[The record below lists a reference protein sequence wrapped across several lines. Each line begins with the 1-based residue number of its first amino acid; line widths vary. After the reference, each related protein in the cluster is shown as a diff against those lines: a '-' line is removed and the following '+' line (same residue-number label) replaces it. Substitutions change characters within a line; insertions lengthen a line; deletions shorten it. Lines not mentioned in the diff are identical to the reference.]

1 MLRFV
6 APTLALIAAA
16 SSLPARIAAGQAPAT
31 PAPPPAQAVTVDS
44 APVGA
49 PVVIRRD
56 TLFYLYGRIGGFT
69 AAERAAGVVRRAAEL
84 AGGVAAGTDS
94 IVIAP
99 GETHTDLLVGET
111 VLMTV
116 LEADARPV
124 GAARSEV
131 AQRYAERLTAAMR
144 LATRQATLRTIAVGA
159 LLTLL
164 VTAVVIG
171 LLKLMAIGFPRLVA
185 TLERWRGTRIPAL
198 RLQRLELLSAARVTD
213 GLILVVRAVRV
224 VLVVVLLYFSIP
236 LILNFFP
243 WTKGLATRIV
253 GYVLGPLA
261 GAGRGFVGYLPNV
274 FFIAVTAVLTRYAL
288 KIVRMI
294 FDAIQTGAVVIHGF
308 YREWADPT
316 YKIVRFM
323 ILAFVVVI
331 VFPYLPG
338 AGSDAFKGVSL
349 FLGALFT
356 LGSSSAIANV
366 VAGTVLTYTRAFQL
380 GDRVRIGETTGDV
393 IEKTL
398 LATRVR
404 TIKNE
409 DITIPNAMVLSSH
422 ITNYSTMA
430 TKGGVI
436 LHTSV
441 TIGYDTP
448 WRQVHELLLAAAAA
462 TDGVLAEP
470 APFVLQ
476 TSLDDFYVSYQINA
490 STDRPA
496 VMARTYSLLH
506 QQIQDKFF
514 EAGVEIMSPHQAA
527 LRDGNAPALPAAQ
540 RPPGRSPAFR
550 VDVNPT

>member
-6 APTLALIAAA
+6 VATVALIA
-16 SSLPARIAAGQAPAT
+16 SVTSLPAGSAAGQTPPT
-31 PAPPPAQAVTVDS
+31 PAPPPPAAPTDS
-44 APVGA
+44 VPVGA
-49 PVVIRRD
+49 PVVIRGD
-56 TLFYLYGRIGGFT
+56 TLLFLYGRIGAFT
-69 AAERAAGVVRRAAEL
+69 PAERAVGVARRAAQL

-99 GETHTDLLVGET
+99 SETHTDLLVGGT

-124 GAARSEV
+124 GATRAEV
-131 AQRYAERLTAAMR
+131 AQRYADRLTAAMR
-144 LATRQATLRTIAVGA
+144 RSARQATLQTVAVGV

-164 VTAVVIG
+164 ATAVVIG
-171 LLKLMAIGFPRLVA
+171 LLKLMAIGFPRVVA

-213 GLILVVRAVRV
+213 AVILIVRTVRI
-224 VLVVVLLYFSIP
+224 VLVVLLLYFSVP

-253 GYVLGPLA
+253 GYVLDPLA

-274 FFIAVTAVLTRYAL
+274 IFIAVTAVLTRYVL
-288 KIVRMI
+288 GLVRMI
-294 FDAIQTGAVVIHGF
+294 FNAMATGAVVIPGF

-316 YKIVRFM
+316 YKIVRFL

-366 VAGTVLTYTRAFQL
+366 VAGTVLTYTRAFKL

-393 IEKTL
+393 MEKTL

-404 TIKNE
+404 TVKNE
-409 DITIPNAMVLSSH
+409 DITIPNAMVLSNH

-430 TKGGVI
+430 AQGGVI
-436 LHTSV
+436 LYSSV
-441 TIGYDTP
+441 TIGYDVP
-448 WRQVHELLLAAAAA
+448 WRQVHELLLAAAAV
-462 TDGVLAEP
+462 TEGVLAEP

-476 TSLDDFYVSYQINA
+476 TSLDDFWVTYQINA
-490 STDRPA
+490 HTDRPA
-496 VMARTYSLLH
+496 AMARTYSLLH
-506 QQIQDKFF
+506 QHIQDKFN

-527 LRDGNAPALPAAQ
+527 LRDGNTPALPAAQ
-540 RPPGRSPAFR
+540 RPSGRAAAFR